1 MKDHFLSGLFLLY
14 ICGMMNTNTI
24 YSKVIFALIRVTIG
38 SIFIFSGFIKLY
50 PIEPFEFTF
59 VENGLATWAVAP
71 FLARILICIEIFLGL
86 MFVCN
91 LKSKITLKASLALLL
106 FFTVYLIYAIATEGN
121 DRNCG
126 CFGTFLEMTPIQAI
140 VKNILMM
147 GMILLLFKNKSEW
160 NWKPLLLVLIIGLFS
175 IITPFILNP
184 IDIANSENTN
194 STTVSYPLDI
204 ELLGDYKFGDEKPDL
219 KKGKYLL
226 SFLSV
231 ACGHCKTAGLKL
243 SIINKKIKLPP
254 SYIVLFGPEKY
265 KKDFFD
271 YTKLTFPYY
280 YYPDEKIFKIIGY
293 SFPIILYVEDGIIK
307 KKWNG
312 ATLNQAEI
320 EKAINE

>member
-1 MKDHFLSGLFLLY
+1 M
-14 ICGMMNTNTI
+14 TTTTTTTTTTI
-24 YSKVIFALIRVTIG
+24 YGKVIFALIRVTIG
-38 SIFIFSGFIKLY
+38 FIFIFSGFIKLY

-59 VENGLATWAVAP
+59 VDIGLVTWTIAP
-71 FLARILICIEIFLGL
+71 FLARILICFEIFLGL
-86 MFVCN
+86 MFVFN
-91 LKSKITLKASLALLL
+91 LKRKITLKASLALLL
-106 FFTVYLIYAIATEGN
+106 FFTFYLIYALVTEGN

-126 CFGTFLEMTPIQAI
+126 CFGTFLEMTPTQAI
-140 VKNILMM
+140 VKNVIMM
-147 GMILLLFKNKSEW
+147 GLILLLFKSDSEW
-160 NWKPLLLVLIIGLFS
+160 NWKPLLLVSIVGLFS
-175 IITPFILNP
+175 VSIPFILNP
-184 IDIANSENTN
+184 VDILNSENTN
-194 STTVSYPLDI
+194 STTVNYPLDTD
-204 ELLGDYKFGDEKPDL
+204 LLGDYKFGNEKPDL

-231 ACGHCKTAGLKL
+231 TCGHCKTAGLKL

-254 SYIVLFGPEKY
+254 SYIVLFGKEKY

-293 SFPIILYVEDGIIK
+293 SFPIVLYVEDGIIK

-312 ATLNQAEI
+312 GNLNQAEI